1 MSETE
6 RWKPVEGEMI
16 ENTFLKSTS
25 NLALRGQITED
36 ASLLVIGYY
45 QARPSRFFK
54 PRATLESQ
62 LRVRLGRFTSLGVSF
77 SMTHDATLCRTEHGS
92 STSHIRTEQSTYLY
106 NQILWN

>member
-1 MSETE
+1 MSTVFMSETDLV
-6 RWKPVEGEMI
+6 KPVEGEMI

-36 ASLLVIGYY
+36 ARLLVIGYY

-77 SMTHDATLCRTEHGS
+77 SMTHDAEPIIDILKL
-92 STSHIRTEQSTYLY
+92 TYEMTNDLIFTY
-106 NQILWN
+106 IYR